1 VTVNTI
7 SLNAHGLR
15 HAPIPS
21 GNHTVSY
28 LPHTHLTTDIE
39 GVPVP
44 DEAPRRRRIVT
55 RPTTDLEFRVGGYK
69 ALRDMVSIPI
79 RPLTLIA
86 GANSSG
92 KSSFMQ
98 AILLLKQTI
107 EAQFDPGPLLL
118 DGPNVA
124 ITSTSQMFSR
134 GKSRQDVSKNV
145 RIGMSTRRM
154 SVDLSFTRGSKGL
167 KLDTMEVEQGGKR
180 IRVHENTKE
189 DRDFIDSI
197 PGIRKEMY
205 RRLLNSQEEEVS
217 VLARRNRCFFDIVL
231 KVGEFPG
238 TGIPYDPV
246 NSFRRVALET
256 IHVPGLRGNPERVYP
271 SSAVGTAFPG
281 RFEKYVA
288 SLLHDWQTSKG
299 EKRLRLKS
307 LNQDLE
313 DLGLT
318 WKIMAKP
325 INDTSVELL
334 VGRLPHAQQGGA
346 LDVVNIADVGFGV
359 SQTLPVLAAL
369 TVARQGQIVYLEQ
382 PEIHLHPKAQA
393 TLAKILVRHARRGVI
408 VVAETHSSLLI
419 KAIQT
424 SLALGEI
431 RAEDVALHWFGRS
444 AESGVTSVKTADL
457 DDLGRFGDWPIDFD
471 DIAMEAEMEYLNA
484 VEERLD
490 TSDEI

>member
-1 VTVNTI
+1 
-7 SLNAHGLR
+7 
-15 HAPIPS
+15 
-21 GNHTVSY
+21 
-28 LPHTHLTTDIE
+28 
-39 GVPVP
+39 
-44 DEAPRRRRIVT
+44 
-55 RPTTDLEFRVGGYK
+55 
-69 ALRDMVSIPI
+69 
-79 RPLTLIA
+79 
-86 GANSSG
+86 
-92 KSSFMQ
+92 
-98 AILLLKQTI
+98 
-107 EAQFDPGPLLL
+107 
-118 DGPNVA
+118 
-124 ITSTSQMFSR
+124 
-134 GKSRQDVSKNV
+134 
-145 RIGMSTRRM
+145 
-154 SVDLSFTRGSKGL
+154 
-167 KLDTMEVEQGGKR
+167 
-180 IRVHENTKE
+180 
-189 DRDFIDSI
+189 
-197 PGIRKEMY
+197 
-205 RRLLNSQEEEVS
+205 
-217 VLARRNRCFFDIVL
+217 
-231 KVGEFPG
+231 
-238 TGIPYDPV
+238 
-246 NSFRRVALET
+246 
-256 IHVPGLRGNPERVYP
+256 
-271 SSAVGTAFPG
+271 
-281 RFEKYVA
+281 
-288 SLLHDWQTSKG
+288 
-299 EKRLRLKS
+299 
-307 LNQDLE
+307 
-313 DLGLT
+313 
-318 WKIMAKP
+318 MAKP